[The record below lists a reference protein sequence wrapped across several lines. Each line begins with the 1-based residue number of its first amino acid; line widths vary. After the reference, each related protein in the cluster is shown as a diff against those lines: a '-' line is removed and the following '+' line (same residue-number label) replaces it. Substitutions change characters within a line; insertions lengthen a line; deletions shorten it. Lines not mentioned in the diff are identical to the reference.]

1 MFSYFHGDNMN
12 KYELVAILSKYISC
26 KKRIDNNLDEIQ
38 RLRSCMEK
46 VTVTYKDAPG
56 WDRKTSDQAVIL
68 TEIGKLSDHI
78 KEDSARLQKENARV
92 QLLIDRVEDQ
102 NERDVLQLIYINGCS
117 RREAEEKLGYSRS
130 QIYRIH
136 NEAVKNILRKI
147 KISLKDET

>member
-1 MFSYFHGDNMN
+1 MDKF
-12 KYELVAILSKYISC
+12 ELVSVLSRYISC
-26 KKRIDNNLDEIQ
+26 KNRINNNLDEIQ

-78 KEDSARLQKENARV
+78 KDDTARLQEENQKA
-92 QLLIDRVEDQ
+92 QILIDKLDDSK
-102 NERDVLQLIYINGCS
+102 ERDVLQLMYINGLGM
-117 RREAEEKLGYSRS
+117 EEIGEKLGYSRM

-136 NEAVKNILRKI
+136 KKALKNILTK
-147 KISLKDET
+147 LK

>member
-1 MFSYFHGDNMN
+1 MDKF
-12 KYELVAILSKYISC
+12 ELVSVLSRYISC
-26 KKRIDNNLDEIQ
+26 KNRIDNNLDEIQ

-78 KEDSARLQKENARV
+78 KDDTARLQEENQKA
-92 QLLIDRVEDQ
+92 QILIDKLDDSK
-102 NERDVLQLIYINGCS
+102 ERDVLQLMYIGGLG
-117 RREAEEKLGYSRS
+117 AEEIGEKLGYSRM

-136 NEAVKNILRKI
+136 KKALKNILNK
-147 KISLKDET
+147 LK

>member
-1 MFSYFHGDNMN
+1 MDKF
-12 KYELVAILSKYISC
+12 ELVSVLSRYISC
-26 KKRIDNNLDEIQ
+26 KNRIDNNLDEIQ

-78 KEDSARLQKENARV
+78 KDDTARLQEENQKA
-92 QLLIDRVEDQ
+92 QILIDKLDDSK
-102 NERDVLQLIYINGCS
+102 ERDVLQLMYINGLGM
-117 RREAEEKLGYSRS
+117 EEIGEKLGYSRM

-136 NEAVKNILRKI
+136 KKALKNILTK
-147 KISLKDET
+147 LK

>member
-1 MFSYFHGDNMN
+1 MDKF
-12 KYELVAILSKYISC
+12 ELVSVLSRYISC
-26 KKRIDNNLDEIQ
+26 KNRINNNLDEIQ

-78 KEDSARLQKENARV
+78 KDDTARLQEENQKA
-92 QLLIDRVEDQ
+92 QILIDKLDDSK
-102 NERDVLQLIYINGCS
+102 ERDVLQLMYIGGLG
-117 RREAEEKLGYSRS
+117 AEEIGEKLGYSRM

-136 NEAVKNILRKI
+136 KKALKNILNK
-147 KISLKDET
+147 LK